1 MSFGGKSFKREE
13 LRLKQELE
21 QLSRQSKHEFAGL
34 NTIDKSKLLES
45 SSKTALAQR
54 SQPTKQGGSHSR
66 PKKSTKSKRRDTETR
81 ESDGEIP
88 PPSPSIDLAPELR
101 ATPDSGH
108 AKAVEKGHVFESVA
122 SAERR
127 TSDLISRS
135 TGIAS
140 IRSKVDLNVV
150 MYGKGLGDESNLN
163 AKFKEKVNY
172 HLAQLRCQPFQEL
185 NLMQIM
191 YLISQEKRK
200 RFPFLDILGY
210 LKNTHKNPKF
220 GKMRQVPTRE
230 FPTKFPDWD
239 VSHSSKFGIFVG
251 IL

>member
-54 SQPTKQGGSHSR
+54 SQRTKHGGSHR
-66 PKKSTKSKRRDTETR
+66 QPKKSTKSKRRDTETR

-101 ATPDSGH
+101 ATPDSEH
-108 AKAVEKGHVFESVA
+108 AKATEQGHVL
-122 SAERR
+122 ERG

-163 AKFKEKVNY
+163 TKSKEKVNY
-172 HLAQLRCQPFQEL
+172 DLAQLSSGAEF
-185 NLMQIM
+185 NA
-191 YLISQEKRK
+191 
-200 RFPFLDILGY
+200 D
-210 LKNTHKNPKF
+210 NVPKAIPLF
-220 GKMRQVPTRE
+220 FRGQCKTQTVDCRLQTA
-230 FPTKFPDWD
+230 DQ
-239 VSHSSKFGIFVG
+239 G
-251 IL
+251 

>member
-34 NTIDKSKLLES
+34 NTTDKSKLLES

-54 SQPTKQGGSHSR
+54 SQPTKHGGSHR
-66 PKKSTKSKRRDTETR
+66 QPKKSTKSKRRHTETR

-88 PPSPSIDLAPELR
+88 PPSPSIDLAPEFR

-108 AKAVEKGHVFESVA
+108 AKAIEQGHVLESVA
-122 SAERR
+122 SVQRR

-140 IRSKVDLNVV
+140 IPSKVDLNVV

-163 AKFKEKVNY
+163 AKFKEKVNH

-185 NLMQIM
+185 NLMQTM
-191 YLISQEKRK
+191 Y
-200 RFPFLDILGY
+200 
-210 LKNTHKNPKF
+210 
-220 GKMRQVPTRE
+220 
-230 FPTKFPDWD
+230 
-239 VSHSSKFGIFVG
+239 
-251 IL
+251 

>member
-1 MSFGGKSFKREE
+1 MRKMESWERKVVVTFPRIVVDDDKDMSFGGKSFKREE

-21 QLSRQSKHEFAGL
+21 HLSRQSKHEFAGL
-34 NTIDKSKLLES
+34 NTTDKSKLLES

-54 SQPTKQGGSHSR
+54 SQPTKHGGSHR
-66 PKKSTKSKRRDTETR
+66 QPKKSTKSKRRDTETR

-88 PPSPSIDLAPELR
+88 PPSPSIDLAPEFR

-108 AKAVEKGHVFESVA
+108 AKTIEQGHVLESVA
-122 SAERR
+122 SVERR

-163 AKFKEKVNY
+163 AKFKEKVNH

-185 NLMQIM
+185 NLMQTM
-191 YLISQEKRK
+191 Y
-200 RFPFLDILGY
+200 
-210 LKNTHKNPKF
+210 
-220 GKMRQVPTRE
+220 
-230 FPTKFPDWD
+230 
-239 VSHSSKFGIFVG
+239 
-251 IL
+251 